1 MLFGGIAMAKILAI
15 NAGSSS
21 LKFKLFEMPAEK
33 VLASG
38 VFERIGL
45 AQGKIKIKSTT
56 GVYTSEEPL
65 TDHSYAV
72 KRLLELMRE
81 LKIIIDFNEIIG
93 VGHRV
98 VAGGEYFKK
107 SVIVNGQVIRRIND
121 LAEYAPIHNPANLM
135 GIKAFR
141 KLLPKAVSVAV
152 FDTSFH
158 QTIPKT
164 NYLYSVPYDWYHKYG
179 VRRYG
184 AHGTSHRY
192 VASLAAKLMQR
203 PLNELKLISCHLGA
217 GASLCAI
224 KNGKS
229 FDTSMGFTPL
239 TGITMATRSGDTDVA
254 MISFMMQK
262 LNMHSMPEVIY
273 DLNKKS
279 GLLGISGVS
288 SDMRDILAAAEQKN
302 ERAQLAIDIF
312 VKDIVKYIGAYTAEM
327 GGLDG
332 LIFTAGIGENSPEIR
347 ELVTQRIAYLGIDLD
362 QKLNQV
368 RGKPVII
375 SQPASK
381 VEVMT
386 IPTNEELMIARD
398 VEELIK
404 ESSVKKAAN
413 F

>member
-1 MLFGGIAMAKILAI
+1 
-15 NAGSSS
+15 
-21 LKFKLFEMPAEK
+21 
-33 VLASG
+33 
-38 VFERIGL
+38 
-45 AQGKIKIKSTT
+45 
-56 GVYTSEEPL
+56 
-65 TDHSYAV
+65 
-72 KRLLELMRE
+72 
-81 LKIIIDFNEIIG
+81 
-93 VGHRV
+93 
-98 VAGGEYFKK
+98 
-107 SVIVNGQVIRRIND
+107 
-121 LAEYAPIHNPANLM
+121 
-135 GIKAFR
+135 
-141 KLLPKAVSVAV
+141 
-152 FDTSFH
+152 
-158 QTIPKT
+158 
-164 NYLYSVPYDWYHKYG
+164 
-179 VRRYG
+179 
-184 AHGTSHRY
+184 
-192 VASLAAKLMQR
+192 
-203 PLNELKLISCHLGA
+203 
-217 GASLCAI
+217 
-224 KNGKS
+224 
-229 FDTSMGFTPL
+229 
-239 TGITMATRSGDTDVA
+239 
-254 MISFMMQK
+254 
-262 LNMHSMPEVIY
+262 MPEVIY

-302 ERAQLAIDIF
+302 ERSQLAIDIF

>member
-1 MLFGGIAMAKILAI
+1 MAKILAI

-21 LKFKLFEMPAEK
+21 LKFKLFEMPTEQ
-33 VLASG
+33 VLAKG
-38 VFERIGL
+38 VFERIGM
-45 AQGKIKIKSTT
+45 AQGKIEIKSTT
-56 GVYTSEEPL
+56 DNYTSEEPIEN
-65 TDHSYAV
+65 HSYAV
-72 KRLLELMRE
+72 KRLLELMKE
-81 LKIIIDFNEIIG
+81 LKIIVDFNEIIG

-164 NYLYSVPYDWYHKYG
+164 NFLFSVPYEWYHNYG

-192 VASLAAKLMQR
+192 VANIAAGLMQR
-203 PLNELKLISCHLGA
+203 PLSDLKLISCHLGA

-239 TGITMATRSGDTDVA
+239 TGITMATRSGDADVA

-279 GLLGISGVS
+279 GLLGISGIS
-288 SDMRDILAAAEQKN
+288 SDMRDILAAAKQKN

-332 LIFTAGIGENSPEIR
+332 LIFTAGIGENSSEVR
-347 ELVTQRIAYLGIDLD
+347 ELIAKRIAYLGIDLD
-362 QKLNQV
+362 PELNQIH
-368 RGKPVII
+368 GKPVII
-375 SQPASK
+375 SQPSSRVK
-381 VEVMT
+381 VMT

-398 VEELIK
+398 VEQLIK
-404 ESSVKKAAN
+404 ETSLKQAAN
-413 F
+413 L